1 MSRKRRNKRAVG
13 CDQSASKPAVGF
25 LTTQTAYDILCS
37 SQYTKLSNNP
47 EIITGCL
54 RIAELVASMTIK
66 LMANTDKGDKRIINE
81 LSRKIDIEP
90 AKHLTRKK
98 WMTAIVMN
106 MLLYGK
112 GNSVVWPHTSGGL
125 LGDLEVVAADRVS
138 FRPVSRNDYRIIIDG
153 YEHDPEDLLHFTLNP
168 DTYYPFLGKGMT
180 VALKDLANRLGQA
193 SATKTAFMKSEWKP
207 SIIVKV
213 DSLADEFSSPEGRRK
228 LLEEY
233 IKTNEVG
240 EPWVVPAGTIDIKE
254 VKPLTLEDLAINESV
269 EIDKRTASALLGVPA
284 WLLGVGEY
292 NRDEWNNFINT
303 RIRSICQ
310 EIEQELTRGLIISP
324 KWYLR
329 FNIWSLLDYD
339 LQTMAST
346 FSELRKSGIVTGNEV
361 RDRMG
366 FEPIDGPGMNEIIML
381 ENYIPADKLGDQKK
395 LIQEE

>member
-13 CDQSASKPAVGF
+13 CEPSASKPAVGF

-37 SQYTKLSNNP
+37 THYNKLSNNP

-125 LGDLEVVAADRVS
+125 LGDLEVIASDRVT
-138 FRPVSRNDYRIIIDG
+138 FRTVGRSDYRILIDG

-168 DTYYPFLGKGMT
+168 DTYYPFMGKGMT
-180 VALKDLANRLGQA
+180 VALKDLANRLAQA

-213 DSLADEFSSPEGRRK
+213 DSLVDEFSSPEGRSR
-228 LLEEY
+228 LLDEY
-233 IKTNEVG
+233 IKTSGVG
-240 EPWVVPAGTIDIKE
+240 EPWVVPASAIDIKE
-254 VKPLTLEDLAINESV
+254 IKPLTLEDLAINESV
-269 EIDKRTASALLGVPA
+269 EIDKRTAAALLGVPA

-339 LQTMAST
+339 LQTQAST

-381 ENYIPADKLGDQKK
+381 ENYVPADKLGDQKK

>member
-1 MSRKRRNKRAVG
+1 MSRKRRNKR
-13 CDQSASKPAVGF
+13 SEPASKPAVGF

-106 MLLYGK
+106 LLLYGK

-125 LGDLEVVAADRVS
+125 LEDLEVVAADRVS
-138 FRPVSRNDYRIIIDG
+138 FRPVSRNDYRILIDG
-153 YEHDPEDLLHFTLNP
+153 YEHNPEDLLHFTLNP

-180 VALKDLANRLGQA
+180 VALKDLANRLAQA

-213 DSLADEFSSPEGRRK
+213 DSLTEEFSSPKGRQR
-228 LLEEY
+228 LLDEY
-233 IKTNEVG
+233 IKTSEVG
-240 EPWVVPAGTIDIKE
+240 EPWVVPAGIIDITE

-269 EIDKRTASALLGVPA
+269 EIDKRTAAALLGVPA

-310 EIEQELTRGLIISP
+310 EIEQELTRGLIYKP
-324 KWYLR
+324 TWYLK

-339 LQTMAST
+339 LQTQAST

-381 ENYIPADKLGDQKK
+381 ENYVPADKLGDQKK

>member
-1 MSRKRRNKRAVG
+1 MSKKRRSKRSGGECA
-13 CDQSASKPAVGF
+13 ASSSVGF

-66 LMANTDKGDKRIINE
+66 LMANTDKGDKRIVNE
-81 LSRKIDIEP
+81 LSRKIDIVP

-112 GNSVVWPHTSGGL
+112 GNAVVWPHTSGGL
-125 LGDLEVVAADRVS
+125 LGDLEVISADRVA
-138 FRPVSRNDYRIIIDG
+138 FRPVGRSDYRIIIDG
-153 YEHDPEDLLHFTLNP
+153 YEHDPENMLHFTWNP

-180 VALKDLANRLGQA
+180 VALKDLANRLAQA

-213 DSLADEFSSPEGRRK
+213 DSLTDEFSDPKGRQR
-228 LLEEY
+228 LLDEY
-233 IKTNEVG
+233 IRTSSAG
-240 EPWVVPAGTIDIKE
+240 EPWVVPAGTIDISE
-254 VKPLTLEDLAINESV
+254 VKPLTLNDLAINDSV
-269 EIDKRTASALLGVPA
+269 EIDKKTAAALLGVPA

-292 NRDEWNNFINT
+292 KRDEWNNFINT
-303 RIRSICQ
+303 KIRSICQ

-339 LQTMAST
+339 LQTMAGT

-366 FEPIDGPGMNEIIML
+366 LEPIDGPGMNEIIML

-395 LIQEE
+395 LIQED